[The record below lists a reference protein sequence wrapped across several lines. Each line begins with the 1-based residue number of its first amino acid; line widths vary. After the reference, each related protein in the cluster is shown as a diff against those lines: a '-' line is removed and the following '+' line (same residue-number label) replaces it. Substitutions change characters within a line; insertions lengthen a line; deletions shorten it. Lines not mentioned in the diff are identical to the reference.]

1 MSKIAPVDRPDLR
14 SLKREHCCRMT
25 IKGDEFDL
33 VGLVVFVDVNNS
45 AYVAS
50 FKT

>member
-1 MSKIAPVDRPDLR
+1 MR
-14 SLKREHCCRMT
+14 SLKREHCCCMT

-33 VGLVVFVDVNNS
+33 VGLTILVDMNNS
-45 AYVAS
+45 AYIAC